1 MHWKGNTNYLFK
13 YLSYLRKLNDH
24 NGRPIYWLCMGL
36 GLGRHVVFSWADTLR
51 TCVVLICDFH
61 AFGPNIL
68 GGVEG
73 ELHEFFFWETW
84 NISYLNCCN
93 FLQHFP
99 ILLLLSIGERLC
111 IGVGFGHKILAQA

>member
-61 AFGPNIL
+61 AFGPNIP
-68 GGVEG
+68 GGG
-73 ELHEFFFWETW
+73 LRANSMNSFFGKHGT
-84 NISYLNCCN
+84 
-93 FLQHFP
+93 FP
-99 ILLLLSIGERLC
+99 I
-111 IGVGFGHKILAQA
+111 